1 MSSTST
7 THVAKELI
15 DTVKQLQS
23 SMEAIKSELGTITL
37 IESRKAK
44 LIASF
49 EEAEVSM
56 KDVRAK
62 IYEQYGD
69 GTIDLNT
76 GEFTPNGVVPE
87 AEIVE

>member
-1 MSSTST
+1 MSSST

-23 SMEAIKSELGTITL
+23 SMEAIKSELGTSTL
-37 IESRKAK
+37 IDSRKAK
-44 LIASF
+44 LITSF

-56 KDVRAK
+56 KDVREK
-62 IYEQYGD
+62 IYDDYGD

-76 GEFTPNGVVPE
+76 GEFTPNGVPE

>member
-1 MSSTST
+1 MSTQVT
-7 THVAKELI
+7 KELI
-15 DTVKQLQS
+15 DGVKQLQT
-23 SMEAIKSELGTITL
+23 SMEAIKTELGTITL

-56 KDVRAK
+56 KDLRSK
-62 IYEQYGD
+62 IYEEYGD

-76 GEFTPNGVVPE
+76 GEFTPNGVPE
-87 AEIVE
+87 AVIVE

>member
-23 SMEAIKSELGTITL
+23 SMEAIKTELGTITL